1 MFYKKLSYCVLLFIF
16 LFTCLSLFSI
26 SRLRFDYNFDHFFPK
41 HDPEL
46 SFYLKYREKFGNDND
61 YLLLALS
68 HPKSIFDPVFLKK
81 VDSVTQIISRLRHVE
96 RVQSP
101 TTLSSPIIEAFGVFE
116 VPYLHV
122 NEPERYQQDSSTIY
136 QSPGL
141 VGTFFSADAR
151 SVALVIQTSPNLTKL
166 PSDTLLINL
175 KGKLHLVG
183 LNDYHIAGKAVA
195 QSIFVDRMQYEL
207 ALFMS
212 ISIVMV
218 IIFLYFTFRTW
229 WGVVMPLMV
238 VLISICWSM
247 GLMGLTGTNIDVMT
261 MLLPTIMFVVGMS
274 DSVHILTQYVTEVA
288 EGKPKTQAIITTL
301 KDVGLAT
308 FITAITTAIGFLT
321 LLTADIG
328 PIRNFGVYTGIAVVV
343 AYLLS
348 MTMLP
353 AMMLLMPLPP
363 RTAPKKEA
371 FTWPMLLR
379 RLLLFVFKYRT
390 RILVATTGII
400 LASIYCIS
408 LIRMDTTLLDDL
420 SDNDPVKLDFKYFEQ
435 NFAGVRPFE
444 LYLKAAPGHTLY
456 DLPVLREVE
465 EIEHYLTT
473 QYGLK
478 FIISPLTVVK
488 TLNRAING
496 GSAESFQLPQT
507 EAQWRKV
514 QAKLKLFRKRPEL
527 NSLVSANQTEG
538 RLSGKMGDIGSARAT
553 QLTDQ
558 FREFMRKQTNSTLLL
573 THVTG
578 SSLLLDKNNDTLT
591 RDLMEGLLL
600 DILFIGAIVGL
611 MFRSFKMIV
620 ITLLPNILPIVL
632 IGAFMGITAINL
644 KVSTSIIFTIALGIA
659 IDDTIHFISKLK
671 LELMSGKP
679 LYYAV
684 KRTYLTTGKAVIITS
699 CILMAG
705 FCTLIFSTFEGTF
718 YVGLLIS
725 LTLLFAVLSDL
736 LLLPILVVYFFR
748 PKNKVPSKQPQKQ
761 IQVQ

>member
-1 MFYKKLSYCVLLFIF
+1 MLYKKLSYSVLLLIF
-16 LFTCLSLFSI
+16 LFTCLSLFFI

-41 HDPEL
+41 HDPDL

-61 YLLLALS
+61 YLLLGLS
-68 HPKSIFDPVFLKK
+68 HPKTLFDSTFLKK
-81 VDSVTQIISRLRHVE
+81 VDSLTTFISQLRHVE

-101 TTLSSPIIEAFGVFE
+101 TTLSSPIIESFGIFE

-122 NEPERYQQDSSTIY
+122 NQPERYRQDSLAIY
-136 QSPGL
+136 QSEGL
-141 VGTFFSADAR
+141 VGTFFSPDAR
-151 SVALVIQTSPNLTKL
+151 SVTLLIQTSPNLTKL
-166 PSDTLLINL
+166 PSDSLLLHLKEKLQQINL
-175 KGKLHLVG
+175 P
-183 LNDYHIAGKAVA
+183 DYHIAGKAVA

-212 ISIVMV
+212 ISIAMV
-218 IIFLYFTFRTW
+218 VIFLYFTFRTW

-238 VLISICWSM
+238 VLISICWAM

-274 DSVHILTQYVTEVA
+274 DSVHILTQYVSEVA
-288 EGKPKTQAIITTL
+288 EGKSKTKAIVTTV

-353 AMMLLMPLPP
+353 AMMMLMPLPP

-371 FTWPMLLR
+371 FTWPFLLR
-379 RLLLFVFKYRT
+379 RLLLFVFKYRN
-390 RILVATTGII
+390 RILAGTVGII
-400 LASIYCIS
+400 LVSVYCIS
-408 LIRMDTTLLDDL
+408 LIRLDTTLLDDL
-420 SDNDPVKLDFKYFEQ
+420 SDDDPVKLDFKYFEQ
-435 NFAGVRPFE
+435 NFSGVRPFE
-444 LYLKAAPGHTLY
+444 LYLKAVPGHTLY
-456 DLPVLREVE
+456 ELPVLREVE
-465 EIEHYLTT
+465 EIEKYLGS

-478 FIISPLTVVK
+478 FIFSPVTIVK
-488 TLNRAING
+488 NLNRAVNG
-496 GSAESFQLPQT
+496 GSETFFKLPDT
-507 EAQWRKV
+507 EIQWRKL
-514 QAKLKLFRKRPEL
+514 QSKLKLFRKRPEL
-527 NSLVSANQTEG
+527 NSLVSADQTEG

-553 QLTDQ
+553 VLTDQ
-558 FREFMRKQTNSTLLL
+558 FREFIRQNTDSKLLL

-600 DILFIGAIVGL
+600 DILFIGGIVGL

-632 IGAFMGITAINL
+632 IGAFMGIADINL

-671 LELMSGKP
+671 LELLSGKP

-705 FCTLIFSTFEGTF
+705 FCTLIFSSFEGTF

-748 PKNKVPSKQPQKQ
+748 PKTKVAGKVAQKQ
-761 IQVQ
+761 IQNQ